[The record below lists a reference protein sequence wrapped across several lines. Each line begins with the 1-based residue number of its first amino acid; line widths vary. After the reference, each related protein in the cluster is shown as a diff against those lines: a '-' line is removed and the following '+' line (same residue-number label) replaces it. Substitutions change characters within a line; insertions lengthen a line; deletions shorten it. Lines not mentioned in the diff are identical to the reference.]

1 MRQPRFFRFFEIR
14 SWRCPVGYNK
24 RDLGKIRSPNL
35 GLNSVLGIL
44 VVIRI
49 LVIGILVVRVLVIGI
64 LVIGILVIGI
74 LVVRVLVVRV
84 LVIGILVVR
93 ILVVRVL
100 VVGILVIGILV
111 VRVLVIG
118 IFAIKHFFSLLSRSK
133 CLRFYRFLFKNPVN
147 FNPKSHL
154 LT

>member
-1 MRQPRFFRFFEIR
+1 M
-14 SWRCPVGYNK
+14 RCPVGYNK

-35 GLNSVLGIL
+35 VLNSVLGIL
-44 VVIRI
+44 VVIRV
-49 LVIGILVVRVLVIGI
+49 LVLRVLAVGI

-74 LVVRVLVVRV
+74 LVVRVLV
-84 LVIGILVVR
+84 
-93 ILVVRVL
+93 
-100 VVGILVIGILV
+100 IGILV
-111 VRVLVIG
+111 VRVLTVGILVIG

>member
-1 MRQPRFFRFFEIR
+1 M
-14 SWRCPVGYNK
+14 RCPVGYNK

-35 GLNSVLGIL
+35 VLNSVLGIL
-44 VVIRI
+44 VVIRV
-49 LVIGILVVRVLVIGI
+49 LVLRVLAVGI

-74 LVVRVLVVRV
+74 LVVRVLVIGILVVRV

-93 ILVVRVL
+93 VL
-100 VVGILVIGILV
+100 TVGI
-111 VRVLVIG
+111 LVIG

>member
-1 MRQPRFFRFFEIR
+1 MRCLI
-14 SWRCPVGYNK
+14 GYNK

-44 VVIRI
+44 VVIR
-49 LVIGILVVRVLVIGI
+49 VLVLRI

-74 LVVRVLVVRV
+74 LVVRV

-100 VVGILVIGILV
+100 VIGILAV
-111 VRVLVIG
+111 GILVIG